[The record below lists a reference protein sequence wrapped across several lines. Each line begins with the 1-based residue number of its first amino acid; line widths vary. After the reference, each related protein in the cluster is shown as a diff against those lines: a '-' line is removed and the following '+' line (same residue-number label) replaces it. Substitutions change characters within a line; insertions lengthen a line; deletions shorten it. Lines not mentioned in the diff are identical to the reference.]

1 VTLLFATQPDE
12 AALLEQWVIDHIPHC
27 RRGFGPAVMAGVV
40 QSGALVAGVAFHDWQ
55 EEHLTLQV
63 SMAADSPRWASAAVL
78 KGLFRY
84 AFVTA
89 GANKL
94 WAAIPHTNTRALRFN
109 AGIGLKRE
117 GCLRH
122 HFGHKSHAMIHS
134 MMRAE
139 WQRSRWFGE

>member
-1 VTLLFATQPDE
+1 MTLLFAAPGDE
-12 AALLEQWVIDHIPHC
+12 AALVEQWIIDRIPHC
-27 RRGFGPAVMAGVV
+27 RRGFGPAVFAGVM
-40 QSGALVAGVAFHDWQ
+40 QGGALVAGVAFHDWQ
-55 EEHLTLQV
+55 DDHQTLQL
-63 SMAADSPRWASAAVL
+63 SMAASSPRWASAGTM
-78 KGLFRY
+78 KTLFRY

-94 WAAIPHTNTRALRFN
+94 WTAIPSGNERALRFN
-109 AGIGLKRE
+109 VGIGLKRE

-122 HFGHKSHAMIHS
+122 HFGHKSHAVIHS